1 MSTNWHLYPSRKV
14 VGQDYTN
21 VKKIVVPNQS
31 MTLKEILRR
40 FVRRE
45 SLPVEKQGIYAEG
58 FGDLEKMM
66 HEDFTVQEERIN
78 ELKKRVEDVKA
89 KDASAKADAQAK
101 ASAKREPEPKA
112 DPSAG
117 KTDPSQTGS
126 RADDGGSAGQA
137 DGPEPA

>member
-45 SLPVEKQGIYAEG
+45 SLPVEKQGMYAEG

-78 ELKKRVEDVKA
+78 ELKKKVADA
-89 KDASAKADAQAK
+89 KEKEDASAKADAQAK
-101 ASAKREPEPKA
+101 AKPKA
-112 DPSAG
+112 DPSAREA
-117 KTDPSQTGS
+117 DPSQAGS
-126 RADDGGSAGQA
+126 GVDQGEPAGQA
-137 DGPEPA
+137 DGPKPT